1 MSPRYPFHASNASMF
16 IKEKWL
22 GTTLAASLAI
32 LTACDDASSKQAAP
46 PPPPPV
52 TVAKPVVK
60 EIVEVDDFT
69 GRFDA
74 TASVEL
80 RARVN
85 GYLESIHFTDGAIV
99 KEGDLLFVI
108 DRRPY
113 QATLTQADAS
123 LVSARA
129 RLEFARQELD
139 RAERLVRSGNAP
151 ERSLDERRQ
160 QFLSAQADV
169 NGAQGALQQARLDLG
184 FTEVHAPIA
193 GRISRKLV
201 TEGNLVRA
209 NETLLTTIVTLD
221 PIYFYFDVDERS
233 YIAYTR
239 MGRDGTRPSGR
250 DTHYEVMIALTDERD
265 AKHPGWLDFVDN
277 RIDQATGTMRG
288 RAVVPNK
295 DLLMVPGM
303 FGRIAIPGSGHYR
316 GILVPDEAIGTDLER
331 RFVYVVAEDGTVSTK
346 AVRPGPRIDGYRV
359 VRTGL
364 TGDETIIV
372 NGLQR
377 ARFGKVT
384 PQMTELP
391 PVREALVT
399 GRP

>member
-1 MSPRYPFHASNASMF
+1 MMTHTLLRAAALLS
-16 IKEKWL
+16 L
-22 GTTLAASLAI
+22 GLLAACDN
-32 LTACDDASSKQAAP
+32 TAAKPAAA

-52 TVAKPVVK
+52 TVAKPLVK
-60 EIVEVDDFT
+60 EIIETDDFS

-85 GYLESIHFTDGAIV
+85 GYLQSIHFTDGAIV

-108 DRRPY
+108 DPRPY

-129 RLEFARQELD
+129 RLEFSKQELD
-139 RAERLVRSGNAP
+139 RTERLTRSGNAP

-184 FTEVHAPIA
+184 FTEVRAPIS
-193 GRISRKLV
+193 GRISRKYV
-201 TEGNLVRA
+201 TEGNLIRA
-209 NETLLTTIVTLD
+209 NDTLLTTIVSLD

-233 YIAYTR
+233 YLAYTR

-250 DTHYEVMIALTDERD
+250 STQYPVMVALSDERE
-265 AKHPGWLDFVDN
+265 ARHPGKLDFVDN
-277 RIDQATGTMRG
+277 RVDQATGTMRG
-288 RAVVPNK
+288 RAVLENK

-303 FGRIAIPGSGHYR
+303 FGRIAIPGSGRYR
-316 GILVPDEAIGTDLER
+316 GVLVPDEAIGTDLER

-346 AVRPGPRIDGYRV
+346 VVRPGPRIDGYRV
-359 VRTGL
+359 VRSGL
-364 TGDETIIV
+364 TGDETIVV
-372 NGLQR
+372 NGMQR
-377 ARFGKVT
+377 TRFGKVA
-384 PQMTELP
+384 PQMTTLP
-391 PVREALVT
+391 PEREPQIT
-399 GRP
+399 SRP

>member
-1 MSPRYPFHASNASMF
+1 MMITDIRLRVVALLS
-16 IKEKWL
+16 L
-22 GTTLAASLAI
+22 GLLAA
-32 LTACDDASSKQAAP
+32 CDNSAAKP
-46 PPPPPV
+46 AAAPPPPPV

-60 EIVEVDDFT
+60 EIIETDDFT

-85 GYLESIHFTDGAIV
+85 GYLEAIHFTDGAII

-169 NGAQGALQQARLDLG
+169 NGAQGALAQARLDLG
-184 FTEVHAPIA
+184 FTEVRAPIS
-193 GRISRKLV
+193 GRISRKFV

-209 NETLLTTIVTLD
+209 NETLLTTIVSLD
-221 PIYFYFDVDERS
+221 PIHFYFDVDERS

-250 DTHYEVMIALTDERD
+250 STQYPIMVALSDERE
-265 AKHPGWLDFVDN
+265 ATHPGKLDFVDN
-277 RIDQATGTMRG
+277 RVDQATGTMRG
-288 RAVVPNK
+288 RALVENK

-303 FGRIAIPGSGHYR
+303 FGRIAIPGSGRYR

-346 AVRPGPRIDGYRV
+346 VVRPGPRIDGYRV

-384 PQMTELP
+384 PQMTTLP